1 MCTIGQWSLS
11 VGEIVALL
19 TLVDKAYS
27 PIAIF
32 NVIYID
38 KKLEQVAYDRY
49 REILQ
54 LPEDKALE
62 KEDGRLV
69 EAFDIDIA
77 GVSYAYKEKEVLKDI
92 FLNVKQGQKIA
103 FVGESGSGKT
113 TLVKLLLGLLKYEKG
128 SIKVGNCELSD
139 LNLTKFY
146 KNIAYISQDV
156 PIFDGSIRENIVF
169 DKEIKNEE
177 IMKVLKWVGLEK
189 MVNNLE
195 NGLDSQ
201 IGEKGQLLSGGEKQ
215 RLAIARV
222 FFEDA
227 KLVILDEATSAM
239 DNITE
244 QQIMKNV
251 LERLNNKTV
260 IIIAHRLNTIKN
272 VDKIYVMK
280 DSHIID
286 KGKFEELLEKSEYFK
301 KLWVS
306 GKTKK

>member
-1 MCTIGQWSLS
+1 M
-11 VGEIVALL
+11 
-19 TLVDKAYS
+19 
-27 PIAIF
+27 
-32 NVIYID
+32 
-38 KKLEQVAYDRY
+38 
-49 REILQ
+49 
-54 LPEDKALE
+54 
-62 KEDGRLV
+62 
-69 EAFDIDIA
+69 
-77 GVSYAYKEKEVLKDI
+77 
-92 FLNVKQGQKIA
+92 
-103 FVGESGSGKT
+103 
-113 TLVKLLLGLLKYEKG
+113 LGLLKYEKG